1 VVIKGFPAPKDI
13 KVGSFFQ
20 VRTSYIQGDEIL
32 NKKARLGA
40 KQIRKYLEEDI
51 GHGDITS
58 SALIE
63 ADQRA
68 RARLFYREAGVAAG
82 LEEATMVFEILGCD
96 VISLA
101 SDGESVN
108 PGDTLM
114 EIDGSARAILSGE
127 RTALNIVGRMAGIA
141 TAVSEAQRIASEAS
155 PSVRVAA
162 TRKTLPGL
170 RELDKKA
177 VSFGGGDTHRL
188 RLDDCVL
195 IKDNHLELVPSITDA
210 VGRARERVSFTKK
223 IEVEVR
229 SLAEAVEAAEAG
241 ADIVMFDNMG
251 PGEIRKCFD
260 ALKEKGLHEGRLF
273 EASGGI
279 TLKNLIEYVGSGVDI
294 VSMGSLTHSV
304 RSLNV
309 KLEIEMV

>member
-1 VVIKGFPAPKDI
+1 L
-13 KVGSFFQ
+13 
-20 VRTSYIQGDEIL
+20 E
-32 NKKARLGA
+32 KKARLGTE
-40 KQIRKYLEEDI
+40 KIREFLNEDI

-63 ADQRA
+63 AGQGA
-68 RARLFYREAGVAAG
+68 KARLFFREAGVAAG
-82 LEEATMVFEILGCD
+82 LEEAAIVFEILGCD
-96 VISLA
+96 VVFHA
-101 SDGESVN
+101 SDGESVS

-114 EIDGSARAILSGE
+114 EIEGSARALLTGE

-141 TAVSEAQRIASEAS
+141 TAVAEAQSIASKAS

-162 TRKTLPGL
+162 TRKTIPGL

-177 VSFGGGDTHRL
+177 VSLGGGDTHRL

-195 IKDNHLELVPSITDA
+195 IKDNHLELVPSITEA
-210 VGRARERVSFTKK
+210 VGRARARVSFTKK

-229 SLAEAVEAAEAG
+229 TLAEAAEAAEAG
-241 ADIVMFDNMG
+241 ADIVMFDNMS
-251 PGEIRKCFD
+251 PGEICICLD
-260 ALKEKGLHEGRLF
+260 ALKGRGLHEGRLF

-279 TLKNLIEYVGSGVDI
+279 THENLADYAGSGVDI

-309 KLEIEMV
+309 KIEIEMV

>member
-1 VVIKGFPAPKDI
+1 MD
-13 KVGSFFQ
+13 
-20 VRTSYIQGDEIL
+20 
-32 NKKARLGA
+32 KKAGLGTE
-40 KQIRKYLEEDI
+40 KIREFIFEDI

-58 SALIE
+58 SALID
-63 ADQRA
+63 AGQGA
-68 RARLFYREAGVAAG
+68 KARLFFREAGVAAG
-82 LEEATMVFEILGCD
+82 LEEAAMVFEILGCD
-96 VISLA
+96 VVA
-101 SDGESVN
+101 HVSDGESVN

-114 EIDGSARAILSGE
+114 EIEGSAQALLTGE

-141 TAVSEAQRIASEAS
+141 TAVAEAQRIASEVN

-177 VSFGGGDTHRL
+177 VSLGGGDTHRL

-210 VGRARERVSFTKK
+210 VKRAKAQVSFTKK

-229 SLAEAVEAAEAG
+229 NLAEAEEAAEAG
-241 ADIVMFDNMG
+241 ADIVMFDNMS
-251 PGEIRKCFD
+251 PREIRKYLD
-260 ALKEKGLHEGRLF
+260 ALKERGLHEGRLF

-279 TLKNLIEYVGSGVDI
+279 TQENLAEYAGSGVDI

-304 RSLNV
+304 KSLNV

>member
-1 VVIKGFPAPKDI
+1 LG
-13 KVGSFFQ
+13 G
-20 VRTSYIQGDEIL
+20 EIL
-32 NKKARLGA
+32 DNIVRFGVEK
-40 KQIRKYLEEDI
+40 IREFLREDI

-58 SALIE
+58 SSLIE
-63 ADQRA
+63 VDQRA
-68 RARLFYREAGVAAG
+68 KARLFYREAGIAAG
-82 LEEATMVFEILGCD
+82 LEEAAMVFEILGCD
-96 VISLA
+96 VVSHA
-101 SDGESVN
+101 CDGESVN

-114 EIDGSARAILSGE
+114 EIEGPARAILSGE

-141 TAVSEAQRIASEAS
+141 TAVAEAQRIASEAS

-177 VSFGGGDTHRL
+177 VSLGGGDTHRL

-210 VGRARERVSFTKK
+210 VGRARDRVSFTKK

-229 SLAEAVEAAEAG
+229 TLAEAAEAAEAG
-241 ADIVMFDNMG
+241 ADIVMFDNMS
-251 PGEIRKCFD
+251 PGEIRICLG
-260 ALKEKGLHEGRLF
+260 ALKGRGLHEGRLF

-279 TLKNLIEYVGSGVDI
+279 THENLADYAGSGVDI

-309 KLEIEMV
+309 KIEIEMV

>member
-1 VVIKGFPAPKDI
+1 L
-13 KVGSFFQ
+13 
-20 VRTSYIQGDEIL
+20 E
-32 NKKARLGA
+32 KKARLGTE
-40 KQIRKYLEEDI
+40 KIREFLNEDI

-63 ADQRA
+63 AGQGA
-68 RARLFYREAGVAAG
+68 KARLFFREAGVAAG
-82 LEEATMVFEILGCD
+82 LEEAAIVFEILGCD
-96 VISLA
+96 VVFHA
-101 SDGESVN
+101 SDGESVS

-114 EIDGSARAILSGE
+114 EIEGSARALLTGE

-141 TAVSEAQRIASEAS
+141 TAVAEAQSIASKAS

-162 TRKTLPGL
+162 TRKTIPGL

-177 VSFGGGDTHRL
+177 VSLGGGDTHRL

-195 IKDNHLELVPSITDA
+195 IKDNHLELVPSITEA
-210 VGRARERVSFTKK
+210 VGRARARVSFTKK

-229 SLAEAVEAAEAG
+229 TLAEAAEAAEAG
-241 ADIVMFDNMG
+241 ADIVMFDNMS
-251 PGEIRKCFD
+251 PGEICICLD
-260 ALKEKGLHEGRLF
+260 ALKGRGLHEGRLF

-279 TLKNLIEYVGSGVDI
+279 THENLADYAGSGVDI

-304 RSLNV
+304 RGLNV

>member
-1 VVIKGFPAPKDI
+1 MKK
-13 KVGSFFQ
+13 KV
-20 VRTSYIQGDEIL
+20 RLGDE
-32 NKKARLGA
+32 K
-40 KQIRKYLEEDI
+40 IREFLKEDI

-58 SALIE
+58 SSLIE

-68 RARLFYREAGVAAG
+68 KARLFYREAGIAAG
-82 LEEATMVFEILGCD
+82 LEEVTMVFEILGCD
-96 VISLA
+96 VVAHA
-101 SDGESVN
+101 SDGDSVS

-114 EIDGSARAILSGE
+114 EIEGPARAILSGE

-141 TAVSEAQRIASEAS
+141 TAVAEAQRIASEAS

-177 VSFGGGDTHRL
+177 VSLGGGDTHRL

-229 SLAEAVEAAEAG
+229 SLAEAAEAAEAG
-241 ADIVMFDNMG
+241 ADIVMFDNMS
-251 PGEIRKCFD
+251 PGETRICLD
-260 ALKEKGLHEGRLF
+260 ALKERGLHIGRLF

-279 TLKNLIEYVGSGVDI
+279 THENLVEYAGSGVDI

>member
-1 VVIKGFPAPKDI
+1 LK
-13 KVGSFFQ
+13 
-20 VRTSYIQGDEIL
+20 
-32 NKKARLGA
+32 KKAWLGA
-40 KQIRKYLEEDI
+40 EKIREFLEEDI

-58 SALIE
+58 SSLIE
-63 ADQRA
+63 ADQKA
-68 RARLFYREAGVAAG
+68 KARLFFREAGVAAG
-82 LEEATMVFEILGCD
+82 LEEAAMVFEILGCD
-96 VISLA
+96 VVAHA
-101 SDGESVN
+101 SDGESVS

-114 EIDGSARAILSGE
+114 EIEGPAQAILSGE

-141 TAVSEAQRIASEAS
+141 TAVAEAQRIASDAS
-155 PSVRVAA
+155 PSVRVAS

-177 VSFGGGDTHRL
+177 VSLGGGDTHRL

-229 SLAEAVEAAEAG
+229 NLAEAAEAAEAG
-241 ADIVMFDNMG
+241 ADIVMFDNMS
-251 PGEIRKCFD
+251 PGEIRICLD
-260 ALKEKGLHEGRLF
+260 ALKERGLHMGRLF

-279 TLKNLIEYVGSGVDI
+279 THENLVEYAGSGVDI

>member
-1 VVIKGFPAPKDI
+1 L
-13 KVGSFFQ
+13 
-20 VRTSYIQGDEIL
+20 E
-32 NKKARLGA
+32 KKARLGTE
-40 KQIRKYLEEDI
+40 KIREFLKEDI

-63 ADQRA
+63 AGQGA
-68 RARLFYREAGVAAG
+68 KARLFFREAGVAAG
-82 LEEATMVFEILGCD
+82 LEEAAIVFEILGCD
-96 VISLA
+96 VVFHA
-101 SDGESVN
+101 SDGESVS

-114 EIDGSARAILSGE
+114 EIEGSARALLTGE

-141 TAVSEAQRIASEAS
+141 TAVAEAQSIAS
-155 PSVRVAA
+155 VAA
-162 TRKTLPGL
+162 TRKTIPGL

-177 VSFGGGDTHRL
+177 VSLGGGDTHRL

-195 IKDNHLELVPSITDA
+195 IKDNHLELVPSITEA
-210 VGRARERVSFTKK
+210 VGRARARVSFTKK

-229 SLAEAVEAAEAG
+229 TLAEAAEAAEAG
-241 ADIVMFDNMG
+241 ADIVMFDNMS
-251 PGEIRKCFD
+251 PGEICICLD
-260 ALKEKGLHEGRLF
+260 ALKGRGLHEGRLF

-279 TLKNLIEYVGSGVDI
+279 THENLADYAGSGVDI

-304 RSLNV
+304 RGLNV

>member
-1 VVIKGFPAPKDI
+1 LKKKAWL
-13 KVGSFFQ
+13 
-20 VRTSYIQGDEIL
+20 GDE
-32 NKKARLGA
+32 K
-40 KQIRKYLEEDI
+40 IREFLKEDI

-58 SALIE
+58 SSLIE

-68 RARLFYREAGVAAG
+68 KARLFYREPGVAAG
-82 LEEATMVFEILGCD
+82 LEEVTMVFEILGCD
-96 VISLA
+96 VIAHA
-101 SDGESVN
+101 SDGDSVS
-108 PGDTLM
+108 PGETLM
-114 EIDGSARAILSGE
+114 EVEGPARAILSGE

-141 TAVSEAQRIASEAS
+141 TAVAEAQRIASEAS
-155 PSVRVAA
+155 PLVRVAA

-177 VSFGGGDTHRL
+177 VSLGGGDTHRL

-229 SLAEAVEAAEAG
+229 SLAEAAEAAEAG
-241 ADIVMFDNMG
+241 ADIVMFDNMS
-251 PGEIRKCFD
+251 PGEIRICLD
-260 ALKEKGLHEGRLF
+260 ALKERGLHEGRLF

-279 TLKNLIEYVGSGVDI
+279 IHENLAEYAGSGVDI

-309 KLEIEMV
+309 KLKIEMV

>member
-1 VVIKGFPAPKDI
+1 MDNI
-13 KVGSFFQ
+13 
-20 VRTSYIQGDEIL
+20 VRFGVE
-32 NKKARLGA
+32 K
-40 KQIRKYLEEDI
+40 IREFLREDI

-58 SALIE
+58 SSLIE
-63 ADQRA
+63 VDQRA
-68 RARLFYREAGVAAG
+68 KARLFYREAGIAAG
-82 LEEATMVFEILGCD
+82 LEEAAMVFEILGCD
-96 VISLA
+96 VVSHA
-101 SDGESVN
+101 CDGESVN

-114 EIDGSARAILSGE
+114 EIEGPARAILSGE

-141 TAVSEAQRIASEAS
+141 TAVAEAQRIASEAS

-177 VSFGGGDTHRL
+177 VSLGGGDTHRL

-210 VGRARERVSFTKK
+210 VGRARDRVSFTKK

-229 SLAEAVEAAEAG
+229 TLAEAAEAAEAG
-241 ADIVMFDNMG
+241 ADIVMFDNMS
-251 PGEIRKCFD
+251 PGEIRICLG
-260 ALKEKGLHEGRLF
+260 ALKGRGLHEGRLF

-279 TLKNLIEYVGSGVDI
+279 THENLADYAGSGVDI

-309 KLEIEMV
+309 KIEIEMV

>member
-1 VVIKGFPAPKDI
+1 MKK
-13 KVGSFFQ
+13 KV
-20 VRTSYIQGDEIL
+20 
-32 NKKARLGA
+32 RLGVE
-40 KQIRKYLEEDI
+40 KIREFLIEDL

-58 SALIE
+58 TALIN

-68 RARLFYREAGVAAG
+68 KARLFYREAGVAAG
-82 LEEATMVFEILGCD
+82 LEEAEMVFEILGCD
-96 VISLA
+96 VVNHA
-101 SDGESVN
+101 SDGERVN

-114 EIDGSARAILSGE
+114 EIEGSARAILSGE

-141 TAVSEAQRIASEAS
+141 TAVAEAQKIASEAS

-177 VSFGGGDTHRL
+177 VALGGGDTHRL

-229 SLAEAVEAAEAG
+229 SLAEAEEAAEAG
-241 ADIVMFDNMG
+241 ADIIMFDNMS
-251 PGEIRKCFD
+251 PGEIRICLD
-260 ALKEKGLHEGRLF
+260 ALKERGLHVGRLF

-279 TLKNLIEYVGSGVDI
+279 THENLAEYAGSGVDI

>member
-1 VVIKGFPAPKDI
+1 MEKKTQLGTEKIREF
-13 KVGSFFQ
+13 
-20 VRTSYIQGDEIL
+20 L
-32 NKKARLGA
+32 N
-40 KQIRKYLEEDI
+40 EDI

-63 ADQRA
+63 ADQGVK
-68 RARLFYREAGVAAG
+68 ARLFFREPGVAAG
-82 LEEATMVFEILGCD
+82 LEEAAMVFEILGCN
-96 VISLA
+96 VVA
-101 SDGESVN
+101 HVSDGDSVS

-114 EIDGSARAILSGE
+114 EIEGPARALLSGE

-141 TAVSEAQRIASEAS
+141 TTVFEAQRIASEAS

-177 VSFGGGDTHRL
+177 VSLGGGDTHRL

-195 IKDNHLELVPSITDA
+195 IKDNHLELVPSITEA
-210 VGRARERVSFTKK
+210 VARAKAQVSFTKK

-229 SLAEAVEAAEAG
+229 NLAEAVEAAEAG
-241 ADIVMFDNMG
+241 ADIVMFDNMS
-251 PGEIRKCFD
+251 PGEIRIYLD
-260 ALKEKGLHEGRLF
+260 ALKERGLHEGRLF

-279 TLKNLIEYVGSGVDI
+279 THENLAEYAGSGVDI

-304 RSLNV
+304 KSLNV

>member
-1 VVIKGFPAPKDI
+1 LK
-13 KVGSFFQ
+13 
-20 VRTSYIQGDEIL
+20 
-32 NKKARLGA
+32 KKAWLGA
-40 KQIRKYLEEDI
+40 EKIREFLEEDI

-58 SALIE
+58 SSLIE
-63 ADQRA
+63 ADQKA
-68 RARLFYREAGVAAG
+68 KARLFFREAGVAAG
-82 LEEATMVFEILGCD
+82 LEEAAMVFEILGCE
-96 VISLA
+96 VVAHA
-101 SDGESVN
+101 SDGESVS

-114 EIDGSARAILSGE
+114 EIEGPARAILSGE

-141 TAVSEAQRIASEAS
+141 TAVAEAQRIASEAS
-155 PSVRVAA
+155 PSVRIAS

-177 VSFGGGDTHRL
+177 VSLGGGDTHRL

-229 SLAEAVEAAEAG
+229 NLAEAAEAAEAG
-241 ADIVMFDNMG
+241 ADIIMFDNMS
-251 PGEIRKCFD
+251 PGEIRICLD
-260 ALKEKGLHEGRLF
+260 ALKERGLHVGRLF

-279 TLKNLIEYVGSGVDI
+279 THENLVEYAGSGVDI

-309 KLEIEMV
+309 KLEIEMI